1 MWIFWLLVMVCEK
14 YFKVLQ
20 KVAEAVEPVSRSR
33 QRLSACLVYKN
44 EIIGMGFNK
53 KKSHPF
59 QRKFAK
65 HEEAIYLHAEIDAIK
80 NALKVVDADTIS
92 KSTLYIMR
100 VKYEDTNAK
109 KFVRGL
115 SKPCEGCERAIAQFG
130 IKKVY
135 YTTEEG
141 FDYL

>member
-1 MWIFWLLVMVCEK
+1 MLIFWLLAMACEK
-14 YFKVLQ
+14 YFKILQ
-20 KVAEAVEPVSRSR
+20 KVAEAVEPVSR

-53 KKSHPF
+53 RKTHPF
-59 QRKFAK
+59 QRKFSK

-80 NALKVVDADTIS
+80 NALKNVDAETIS

-100 VKYEDTNAK
+100 VKYEDMSAK
-109 KFVRGL
+109 RFVRGL
-115 SKPCEGCERAIAQFG
+115 SKPCEGCSRAIAQFG
-130 IKKVY
+130 INKVY

>member
-1 MWIFWLLVMVCEK
+1 
-14 YFKVLQ
+14 
-20 KVAEAVEPVSRSR
+20 
-33 QRLSACLVYKN
+33 
-44 EIIGMGFNK
+44 MGFNK

-59 QRKFAK
+59 QRKFSK

-80 NALKVVDADTIS
+80 NALKNVDAETIS

-100 VKYEDTNAK
+100 VKYEDMNAK
-109 KFVRGL
+109 RFVRGL
-115 SKPCEGCERAIAQFG
+115 SKPCEGCSRAIAQFG

>member
-1 MWIFWLLVMVCEK
+1 MACEK
-14 YFKVLQ
+14 YFKILQ
-20 KVAEAVEPVSRSR
+20 KVAEAVEPVSR

-59 QRKFAK
+59 QRKFSK

-80 NALKVVDADTIS
+80 NALKNVDAETIS

-100 VKYEDTNAK
+100 VKYEDMNAK
-109 KFVRGL
+109 RFVRGL
-115 SKPCEGCERAIAQFG
+115 SKPCEGCARAIAQFG